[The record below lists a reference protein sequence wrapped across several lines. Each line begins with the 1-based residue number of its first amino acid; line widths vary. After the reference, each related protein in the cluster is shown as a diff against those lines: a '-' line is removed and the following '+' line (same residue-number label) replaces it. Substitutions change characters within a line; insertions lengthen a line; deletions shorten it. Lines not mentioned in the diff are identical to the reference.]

1 MAGNVFGFRHYSI
14 GKNAPAFP
22 GDEIS
27 RCDCFQQEPK
37 PHKSKLCG
45 IAKIPFFKKT
55 DFRISEGMGSGIPI
69 KFARI
74 EIIRNRVIDM
84 QGESCPVD
92 FYSCIAVI
100 FPLPITGG
108 RGQIVTSSNNYF
120 CFFQKFVFRI
130 IQKMVF
136 RLVCCGED
144 CYNVFTGR
152 MRKCR
157 NQTYGGERDGVFYK

>member
-22 GDEIS
+22 GNEIS

-84 QGESCPVD
+84 QGESCPSTLN
-92 FYSCIAVI
+92 YCSARKI
-100 FPLPITGG
+100 PLPITGG
-108 RGQIVTSSNNYF
+108 REQIVTSS
-120 CFFQKFVFRI
+120 KIVFSLFSKIR
-130 IQKMVF
+130 F
-136 RLVCCGED
+136 SACLLWRGLL
-144 CYNVFTGR
+144 
-152 MRKCR
+152 
-157 NQTYGGERDGVFYK
+157 